1 MDTLAL
7 GCTLPA
13 IGRVTDLHRLENARA
28 GRTPRCG
35 LPNPQAR
42 KGFRMPTYQPDAYTE
57 DLFLR
62 NPDILLRGI
71 TKPTR
76 QKRDIEIFRRKISV

>member
-28 GRTPRCG
+28 GRTQK
-35 LPNPQAR
+35 LPDFSQAR
-42 KGFRMPTYQPDAYTE
+42 EFSLIISNLSNSSK
-57 DLFLR
+57 FL
-62 NPDILLRGI
+62 LHYV
-71 TKPTR
+71 
-76 QKRDIEIFRRKISV
+76 KIDK